1 LAGEQTKLE
10 YHMKKRTIVASVRVS
25 KIKRIA
31 IRTVSGEK
39 EESWTAIIAELVD
52 KHLLQIIQSQ

>member
-1 LAGEQTKLE
+1 
-10 YHMKKRTIVASVRVS
+10 MKKKIVASVRIS

-31 IRTVSGEK
+31 IGAVSGEK

-52 KHLLQIIQSQ
+52 RYFLQIIQSQ